1 MSSTKNRATHRKN
14 RHARTDQAQRP
25 PRHRA
30 AHRRALR
37 REAPTV
43 VALLLDGEDFAALTD
58 HRTFAFD
65 NYAQYLHAVDAFLR
79 HLHAQGHHIAVTL
92 FDPDAYADYC
102 TTTRQPPD
110 SATTRTHY
118 TAEATAAG
126 PSVTYTSQSLT
137 LLRAQLAH
145 EADRRATWE
154 SATDALTRAGTCPDC
169 GQDLAHCAF
178 DRASDTLLRLIETVG
193 PGTHHVVCSLPA
205 DDGPLLA
212 AVHVHADTDDTIEL
226 AENDALVLCTVMA
239 ASTATGRTGG
249 VVLRTTHDDERPDTV
264 RGWSLRDGHLHPL
277 TEAEVFNAYCTDA
290 ATGDPVPPEHG
301 VVYRAG
307 LPLPPPPIDHIG
319 PIGPFGP
326 LA

>member
-14 RHARTDQAQRP
+14 RRGRTAP

-30 AHRRALR
+30 ADRRALR
-37 REAPTV
+37 REAPTL
-43 VALLLDGEDFAALTD
+43 VALLLDDQDFTAMTD
-58 HRTFAFD
+58 HRSFAFD
-65 NYAQYLHAVDAFLR
+65 DYAQYLHAVEAFLR
-79 HLHAQGHHIAVTL
+79 HLHAQGSHIAVTL
-92 FDPDAYADYC
+92 FDPDAYANYC
-102 TTTRQPPD
+102 ITTRQPPD

-126 PSVTYTSQSLT
+126 PAVTYTRQSLT

-154 SATDALTRAGTCPDC
+154 SATDALTQAGTCPDC

-212 AVHVHADTDDTIEL
+212 AVHVAADPDGMIEL

-239 ASTATGRTGG
+239 ASTVTGRTGG
-249 VVLRTTHDDERPDTV
+249 VVLRTTYDSAGGDERPDAV
-264 RGWSLRDGHLHPL
+264 RGWSLREGDLHPL

-307 LPLPPPPIDHIG
+307 LPLPPPHIDHTDHLG
-319 PIGPFGP
+319 
-326 LA
+326 

>member
-1 MSSTKNRATHRKN
+1 MSSTKSRTAHRRN
-14 RHARTDQAQRP
+14 RHGHTTP

-43 VALLLDGEDFAALTD
+43 VALLLDDEDFTAMTG
-58 HRTFAFD
+58 HRSFVFD
-65 NYAQYLHAVDAFLR
+65 DYPQYLHAMDGFLR
-79 HLHAQGHHIAVTL
+79 HLHTQGSHIAVTL
-92 FDPDAYADYC
+92 FDPDGYADYC

-126 PSVTYTSQSLT
+126 PAVTYARQTMT
-137 LLRAQLAH
+137 MLRAQLAH

-169 GQDLAHCAF
+169 GQDLAHCTF

-193 PGTHHVVCSLPA
+193 PGTHHIVCSLSPGLSSGLSPGLPA

-212 AVHVHADTDDTIEL
+212 AVHVEADPDGMIHL

-239 ASTATGRTGG
+239 ASTATGRAGG

-264 RGWSLRDGHLHPL
+264 RGWSLRDGRLHPL
-277 TEAEVFNAYCTDA
+277 SEAEVFNAYCTDA
-290 ATGDPVPPEHG
+290 ATGDPVPPEPG

-307 LPLPPPPIDHIG
+307 LPLPPPHIDHTG
-319 PIGPFGP
+319 
-326 LA
+326 